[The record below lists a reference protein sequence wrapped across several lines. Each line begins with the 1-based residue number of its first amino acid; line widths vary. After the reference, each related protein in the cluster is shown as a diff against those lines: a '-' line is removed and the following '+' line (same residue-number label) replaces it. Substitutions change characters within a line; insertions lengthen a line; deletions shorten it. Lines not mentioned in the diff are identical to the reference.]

1 MLILNMYLPFTF
13 YTIFIPMWLLETL
26 SSIHQSHDCWP
37 PDQLYD
43 NNVLYKYQVKKHHH
57 QGIPFSFLHIASPP
71 SEATQTTLTSLVS
84 MTTYDLHKDKT
95 Q

>member
-1 MLILNMYLPFTF
+1 
-13 YTIFIPMWLLETL
+13 MWLLETL

-57 QGIPFSFLHIASPP
+57 QGIPFGFLHIASPP
-71 SEATQTTLTSLVS
+71 YGVTRTTLTSLVS
-84 MTTYDLHKDKT
+84 MTTYDL
-95 Q
+95 